1 MDSKNV
7 ICFDI
12 GGTFVKYGVLDYEG
26 NILTKDSF
34 KSNADNGQEI
44 LDNMCEVVKKYI
56 KLYKIEGISIS
67 SPGFVDVE
75 NGIITAGTI
84 IDGFI
89 GLNMKK
95 YFGDKFGLPIAIDND
110 ANCATIA
117 EHKLGNGKGCK
128 NLVCVTIGTGI
139 GGGIIINNDIYHGSK
154 FMAGEFG
161 FMFINGTKRENP
173 DHYIYSNYA
182 STRALVEKA
191 NKRLHEEVDGK
202 EILDEFFDDL
212 SLGIYNLAYIL
223 NPDKILLGGAI
234 SQQECLIDE
243 IKERMDR
250 FEYSF
255 SKSVNEY
262 VDIDRC
268 KFLNDAGLVGCLCNF
283 KNKY

>member
-1 MDSKNV
+1 M
-7 ICFDI
+7 
-12 GGTFVKYGVLDYEG
+12 TL
-26 NILTKDSF
+26 
-34 KSNADNGQEI
+34 
-44 LDNMCEVVKKYI
+44 
-56 KLYKIEGISIS
+56 
-67 SPGFVDVE
+67 
-75 NGIITAGTI
+75 
-84 IDGFI
+84 
-89 GLNMKK
+89 
-95 YFGDKFGLPIAIDND
+95 
-110 ANCATIA
+110 
-117 EHKLGNGKGCK
+117 
-128 NLVCVTIGTGI
+128 
-139 GGGIIINNDIYHGSK
+139 
-154 FMAGEFG
+154 
-161 FMFINGTKRENP
+161 KRR
-173 DHYIYSNYA
+173 IVNYA

-191 NKRLHEEVDGK
+191 NKRLHEEVDGKEIFERAKSGDIDCK

-268 KFLNDAGLVGCLCNF
+268 KFFIFAGLVCCLCNF

>member
-1 MDSKNV
+1 
-7 ICFDI
+7 
-12 GGTFVKYGVLDYEG
+12 
-26 NILTKDSF
+26 
-34 KSNADNGQEI
+34 
-44 LDNMCEVVKKYI
+44 
-56 KLYKIEGISIS
+56 
-67 SPGFVDVE
+67 
-75 NGIITAGTI
+75 
-84 IDGFI
+84 
-89 GLNMKK
+89 MKK

-202 EILDEFFDDL
+202 EIFERAKAGDIACKEILDEFFDDL